1 METIRERLSDFLHK
15 HQLSASEFADII
27 GVQRSSVSHI
37 LSERNKPSIDFL
49 IKMLKSYPSIDVNW
63 LLTGTYTVDRKISPT
78 SKPLNTS
85 GISQEEEEVSY
96 VKSSPEI
103 NKESELKNK
112 KIEKI
117 VVFYSDDTFKEYIKE

>member
-1 METIRERLSDFLHK
+1 MNTIRERLSDFLHT

-49 IKMLKSYPSIDVNW
+49 IKMLNSYPSIDVNW
-63 LLTGTYTVDRKISPT
+63 LLTGSHTVGRNVSPT
-78 SKPLNTS
+78 SESTNSS
-85 GISQEEEEVSY
+85 GISQDEEQVSY

-103 NKESELKNK
+103 NIEGELKNK

>member
-1 METIRERLSDFLHK
+1 
-15 HQLSASEFADII
+15 
-27 GVQRSSVSHI
+27 

-49 IKMLKSYPSIDVNW
+49 IKMLNSYPSIDVNW
-63 LLTGTYTVDRKISPT
+63 LLTGSHTVDKKNLST
-78 SKPLNTS
+78 TESLNSS

-96 VKSSPEI
+96 VKSFPDKNI
-103 NKESELKNK
+103 ESGGLKNK